1 VRAQLSF
8 ILWIAILVTGD
19 VRAENLQGGVGFFQG
34 LTGLEVRAMITDS
47 DGSVVVAGT
56 ATSAGLPVTSNAFQ
70 PGYRAN
76 TCGIGPGPGNGTPI
90 ACADIYLAR
99 FDSHGTV
106 LFGSYLG
113 GSGADTL
120 VSAALDSSGAIY
132 LLGVNGSS
140 DFPLPQTAQ
149 GAFLFQV
156 KRDGTAGFMRTLG
169 LSADVSLAKMVV
181 ANNSVYLAGT
191 AFAGSLVTTPGA
203 FQPQAAATGQ
213 RDAFVMRFD
222 LSSGNLVYSSW
233 LGGSKDETLGG
244 LTVDSFGNA
253 YVTGSTQ
260 SEDFPLTAGAFHQVA
275 AATPLQSIVF
285 VSVVDPTGTR
295 LVASS
300 AFGGESTDTPAQI
313 ALASNGDVLVAGT
326 TSSHFFPIAAGSL
339 RTPNLSTTW
348 SFLVRLRPDLTSQAL
363 SIYLDRDTSIGAL
376 LPQPDGTF
384 VLAGTTGSRT
394 FPVTPTALERCH
406 GALALTAGTGFLMH
420 FNESGRTVLYSTYF
434 NVSRNGSG
442 LLAASIGPDG
452 KVFLVEQSTGYDLS
466 YYGGTIQAAGPTDGP
481 ADFLLELDPTTAPSA
496 PHSCAVDAAGFGS
509 ALSSSGELITLFGA
523 GIGPA
528 VAQQGQAGADGK
540 FPSSLDGTTVLVG
553 GQPAELLYAASDQI
567 NAWMPPL
574 NPGDNNV
581 TIQVMQDGKVV
592 ATIDAATFGDAA
604 DLFGNYS
611 SGQAAAINEDGSLNA
626 QNHPASA
633 GSRLTLF
640 GTGFGATTPA
650 QDGIEVAD
658 RSRPLAL
665 TPGFVV
671 NSVQARVQFA
681 GQAPGGAP
689 GLIQIDLTVP
699 SVPASGSYPIDFSLG
714 PNFQLGN
721 LRVWINP

>member
-1 VRAQLSF
+1 VRARFSF
-8 ILWIAILVTGD
+8 ILWIAALVTGD
-19 VRAENLQGGVGFFQG
+19 VRAENLLGGAGFLQS
-34 LTGLEVRAMITDS
+34 LAGLEVRAMIADS

-70 PGYRAN
+70 PGYRAT
-76 TCGIGPGPGNGTPI
+76 TCGIAPGPANGTPI
-90 ACADIYLAR
+90 ACADIYVAR
-99 FDSHGTV
+99 LDSRGTV

-120 VSAALDSSGAIY
+120 VSAALDSTGSIY
-132 LLGVNGSS
+132 LLGMNGSN
-140 DFPLPQTAQ
+140 DFSLPQTAQ
-149 GAFLFQV
+149 GAFLLQV
-156 KRDGTAGFMRTLG
+156 KRDGSAGFVRALG

-203 FQPQAAATGQ
+203 FQPQAAAAGQ
-213 RDAFVMRFD
+213 RDAFVMRYD
-222 LSSGNLVYSSW
+222 LASGNVVYSSW

-244 LTVDSFGNA
+244 LTVDSSGSA

-260 SEDFPLTAGAFHQVA
+260 SKDFPVTPGAFHQVA
-275 AATPLQSIVF
+275 APTPLQSIVF

-313 ALASNGDVLVAGT
+313 ALASNGDVLVAGAT
-326 TSSHFFPIAAGSL
+326 LSHFFPIAAGSL

-363 SIYLDRDTSIGAL
+363 SIYLDRDTSISAL
-376 LPQPDGTF
+376 IPQSDGTL

-406 GALALTAGTGFLMH
+406 GALAPTAGTGFLMH

-434 NVSRNGSG
+434 NVSRNGSA

-452 KVFLVEQSTGYDLS
+452 RVFLVPQSTGYDIS
-466 YYGGTIQAAGPTDGP
+466 YYGGPIQTAGPNDQRS
-481 ADFLLELDPTTAPSA
+481 DFLLELDPAKAPSA

-528 VAQQGQAGADGK
+528 AAQQGQAGADGK
-540 FPSSLDGTTVLVG
+540 FPSNLGGTTVLVG

-574 NPGDNNV
+574 ATSDNMV
-581 TIQVMQDGKVV
+581 TIQVMRDGQVV
-592 ATIDAATFGDAA
+592 ATIDAATFGEAP

-626 QNHPASA
+626 QNHPAPS

-650 QDGIEVAD
+650 QDGSVVPD
-658 RSRPLAL
+658 WSRPLAL
-665 TPGFVV
+665 TPRFVV
-671 NSVQARVQFA
+671 NSAQAPVQFA

-689 GLIQIDLTVP
+689 GLIEIDLTVP
-699 SVPASGSYPIDFSLG
+699 GVPAPGSYPIDFSLG
-714 PNFQLGN
+714 SNFQLGN